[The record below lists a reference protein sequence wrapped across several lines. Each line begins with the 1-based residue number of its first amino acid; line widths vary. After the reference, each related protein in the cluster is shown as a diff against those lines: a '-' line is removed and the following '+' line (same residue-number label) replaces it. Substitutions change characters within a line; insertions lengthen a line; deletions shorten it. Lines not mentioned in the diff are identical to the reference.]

1 MTPKR
6 SPDCPH
12 QLQVLNFQ
20 PTDVTPCAIVRLL
33 GLTSPSR
40 SLSCPDPEF
49 ITLTLKGTSR
59 QLPAR
64 RRFKALLEVAEGRN
78 DVILQFGCRRL
89 EVRLDHVPPTSL
101 FTVLPL
107 YVICAG
113 HSGEFQ
119 APPTENCDPQ
129 SACRRIHLASKL
141 LQTFTAEKLQE
152 TGLGRRTFTLEDRC
166 HVFRSALPAEEA
178 RRMSQEALWTRIGTS
193 SNSPPPPALTSRVPG
208 RDIMRSP
215 LRSQRRK
222 YLAFLSCTR
231 YDGLR
236 FTSELTTH
244 EDALKITEAYVA
256 LGGGGL
262 ALFGSASLHSWPEA
276 FEEIA
281 PRFLDATPIDPR
293 HLLDDS
299 CYRGTLGASFS
310 TTLGAVLHELFHCF
324 DLGHSRGGVMGRG
337 FDQISRF
344 YVCADEGEEAEGDRT
359 PLERSCAVLLAYH
372 RWLGGS
378 AGAARE
384 VSLVYDAH
392 SGAVKATAGIRVVE
406 LRRREDQLIGRS
418 WTFEGRVLRHFFQ
431 LPPEARLAP
440 FLLVVEDNCGN
451 ILKQEAQ

>member
-178 RRMSQEALWTRIGTS
+178 RRMSQEALWTRIG
-193 SNSPPPPALTSRVPG
+193 

-299 CYRGTLGASFS
+299 CYR
-310 TTLGAVLHELFHCF
+310 
-324 DLGHSRGGVMGRG
+324 
-337 FDQISRF
+337 
-344 YVCADEGEEAEGDRT
+344 
-359 PLERSCAVLLAYH
+359 
-372 RWLGGS
+372 WLGGS